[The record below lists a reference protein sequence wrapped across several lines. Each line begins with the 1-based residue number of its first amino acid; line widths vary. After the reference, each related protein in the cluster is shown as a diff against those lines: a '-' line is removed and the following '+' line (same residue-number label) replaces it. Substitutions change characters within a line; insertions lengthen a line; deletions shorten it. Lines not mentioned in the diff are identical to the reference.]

1 MPRIGVFGAMAS
13 GKSTV
18 SKWFREWGAALVEGD
33 ALGWSVL
40 AEPEIVAALRAEFGP
55 GIVDAPGGV
64 DRARLGRVVFAE
76 PSAMD
81 RLNALVQP
89 RLRARVREALEV
101 APPGV
106 VVLDAAML
114 TTWGLEPELDG
125 VVEVRAGESRRL
137 ERLRASRGFS
147 EAEALER
154 IRGQRLPPVRNA
166 KRHWILHND
175 GGLAGLRR
183 AAEELWRE
191 IASLR

>member
-1 MPRIGVFGAMAS
+1 MPRIGIFGAMAS

-18 SKWFREWGAALVEGD
+18 SKWFRDWGATLVEGD

-55 GIVDAPGGV
+55 RIIDRSGGI
-64 DRARLGRVVFAE
+64 DRARLGPVVFAE

-89 RLRARVREALEV
+89 RLRTKVREALEG

-125 VVEVRAGESRRL
+125 VVEVRAEEGRRL
-137 ERLRASRGFS
+137 ERLRASRGFA
-147 EAEALER
+147 EAEALAR

-166 KRHWILHND
+166 KRHWLLRND
-175 GGLAGLRR
+175 GGLAELRR

>member
-40 AEPEIVAALRAEFGP
+40 EEPEIVAGLRAEFGP
-55 GIVDAPGGV
+55 RIVDASGGI
-64 DRARLGRVVFAE
+64 DRARLGPVVFAE
-76 PSAMD
+76 PAAMD

-89 RLRARVREALEV
+89 RLRARVRAALEE

-125 VVEVRAGESRRL
+125 VVEVRAAEERRL
-137 ERLRASRGFS
+137 ERLRASRGYA
-147 EAEALER
+147 EAEALAR
-154 IRGQRLPPVRNA
+154 ILGQRLPPVRNA
-166 KRHWILHND
+166 KRHWVLQND
-175 GGLAGLRR
+175 GGSAELRR
-183 AAEELWRE
+183 AAEEVWRE
-191 IASLR
+191 IAALR

>member
-18 SKWFREWGAALVEGD
+18 SKWFREWGATLVEGD

-40 AEPEIVAALRAEFGP
+40 EEPEVAAALRAEFGP
-55 GIVDAPGGV
+55 RIEDASGGI
-64 DRARLGRVVFAE
+64 DRARLGPVVFAE
-76 PSAMD
+76 PAAMD

-89 RLRARVREALEV
+89 RLRAKVRAALEE

-125 VVEVRAGESRRL
+125 VVEVRAEEGRRV
-137 ERLRASRGFS
+137 ERLRASRGFA
-147 EAEALER
+147 EAEAVAR
-154 IRGQRLPPVRNA
+154 IRGQRLPPVRYA
-166 KRHWILHND
+166 KRHWIVRND
-175 GGLAGLRR
+175 GGLAELRR

-191 IASLR
+191 IAAIP

>member
-18 SKWFREWGAALVEGD
+18 SKWFGEWGATLVEGD

-40 AEPEIVAALRAEFGP
+40 EEPEIVAGLRAEFGP
-55 GIVDAPGGV
+55 RIVDRSGGI
-64 DRARLGRVVFAE
+64 DRARLGPVVFAE

-89 RLRARVREALEV
+89 RLRARVREALEG

-125 VVEVRAGESRRL
+125 VVEVRAAEGRRL
-137 ERLRASRGFS
+137 ERLRASRGFA
-147 EAEALER
+147 EAEALAR

-175 GGLAGLRR
+175 GGLAELRR

>member
-18 SKWFREWGAALVEGD
+18 SKWFREWGATLIEGD
-33 ALGWSVL
+33 ALGWRVL
-40 AEPEIVAALRAEFGP
+40 EEPEIVTGLRAAFGP
-55 GIVDAPGGV
+55 RIVDESGRI
-64 DRARLGRVVFAE
+64 DRARLGPIVFAE
-76 PSAMD
+76 PAAMD

-89 RLRARVREALEV
+89 RLRAMVREALEA

-125 VVEVRAGESRRL
+125 VVEVRAGEGRRL
-137 ERLRASRGFS
+137 ERLRASRGFA
-147 EAEALER
+147 EAEALAR
-154 IRGQRLPPVRNA
+154 IRGQGLPPVRNA
-166 KRHWILHND
+166 KRHWVLDND
-175 GGLAGLRR
+175 GGLAELRR

-191 IASLR
+191 IAALR